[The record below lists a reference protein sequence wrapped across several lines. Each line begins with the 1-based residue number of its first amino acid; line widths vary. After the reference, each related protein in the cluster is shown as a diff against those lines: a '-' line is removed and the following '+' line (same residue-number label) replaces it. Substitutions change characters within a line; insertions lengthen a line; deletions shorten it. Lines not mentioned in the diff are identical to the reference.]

1 MTTLTVELDKIKDL
15 PALEALLNRLGL
27 NYTIDDHKQTDDKVS
42 QINTPSY
49 KLLSDEDSNEALL
62 TFAEEAFE
70 EGWNTNDKEED
81 AYWNS
86 FLK

>member
-1 MTTLTVELDKIKDL
+1 MTTLTVELDRVKDL

-27 NYTIDDHKQTDDKVS
+27 KYTIKDYKKTGDKVY
-42 QINTPSY
+42 QTKTPSY

-62 TFAEEAFE
+62 TIAEEAFE

-81 AYWNS
+81 AYWKS

>member
-1 MTTLTVELDKIKDL
+1 MTTLTVELDRVKDL
-15 PALEALLNRLGL
+15 PALQALLNRLGL
-27 NYTIDDHKQTDDKVS
+27 KYTIDDHKQTGDKVP
-42 QINTPSY
+42 QIKTPSY

-62 TFAEEAFE
+62 IFAEQAFE
-70 EGWNTNDKEED
+70 EGWNIDDKEED